1 MTYYVL
7 RLQNRVKTIKR
18 RVFMLNNGLTTKA
31 EINTDKIAKNIKIGG
46 VLVFALFIVWMVFY
60 TIDEG
65 HVGIVKRFG
74 EATTQV
80 NPGLHLKVPFADS
93 VEELEIRTRKNAEA
107 LKASTFEQMPVQAEV
122 SVNWTVIRSEAFE
135 LYKNYGGLDQFENR
149 ILDPRLRSAA
159 KDALAR
165 FKAEEIVQNRG
176 KVIQRIEETLLET
189 MAEFPVKLD
198 SAQIENLVLP
208 AKYLQSIETKQTE
221 KNLAAAEKH
230 RLERQKLEAQREV
243 NTAEAK
249 RDAEKAR
256 ADGSAYAITTEA
268 KAEAEAI
275 RMKGLAEAEAIKK
288 KAEAIKTSKVLVEY
302 VKAQQWDGKM
312 PTTVMGQGQD
322 ILWNMKEK

>member
-1 MTYYVL
+1 
-7 RLQNRVKTIKR
+7 
-18 RVFMLNNGLTTKA
+18 MLNKGLATKNVNIDTTVATKHIGKA
-31 EINTDKIAKNIKIGG
+31 
-46 VLVFALFIVWMVFY
+46 VLAAITAIVLWQVFY

-80 NPGLHLKVPFADS
+80 NPGLHTKIPFADS
-93 VEELEIRTRKNAEA
+93 IEELEIRTRKNSES

-122 SVNWTVIRSEAFE
+122 SVNWTVIRAEAFE
-135 LYKNYGGLDQFENR
+135 LYKGYGGLDQFENR
-149 ILDPRLRSAA
+149 ILDPRLRSAT

-165 FKAEEIVQNRG
+165 FKAEQIVQNRG
-176 KVIQRIEETLLET
+176 QVIQKIEETLLT
-189 MAEFPVKLD
+189 AMQDFPVKLD
-198 SAQIENLVLP
+198 SVQIENLILP

-256 ADGSAYAITTEA
+256 ADGSAYAIEIEA
-268 KAEAEAI
+268 KAQAQAI
-275 RMKGLAEAEAIKK
+275 RVKGLAEAEAMLK
-288 KAEAIKTSKVLVEY
+288 KAEAIKASKTLVEY
-302 VKAQQWDGKM
+302 IKAQQWDGKL
-312 PTTVMGQGQD
+312 PSTVMGSGQD

>member
-1 MTYYVL
+1 
-7 RLQNRVKTIKR
+7 
-18 RVFMLNNGLTTKA
+18 MLNNGLTTKA
-31 EINTDKIAKNIKIGG
+31 EINTEKVAKNMKLTSIG
-46 VLVFALFIVWMVFY
+46 IVVAMLTWMVFY

-93 VEELEIRTRKNAEA
+93 VEELEIRTRKNSES

-176 KVIQRIEETLLET
+176 KVIQKIEETLLAT

-208 AKYLQSIETKQTE
+208 QKYLQSIETKQTE

-256 ADGSAYAITTEA
+256 ADGSAYAIMTEA

-275 RMKGLAEAEAIKK
+275 RLKGLAEAEAIKE
-288 KAEAIKTSKVLVEY
+288 KATAIKANKVLVEY
-302 VKAQQWDGKM
+302 VKAQQWNGQL
-312 PTTVMGQGQD
+312 PTTVMGEGQG

>member
-1 MTYYVL
+1 MT
-7 RLQNRVKTIKR
+7 R
-18 RVFMLNNGLTTKA
+18 NGLTKNSVNIDTSQASKHFG
-31 EINTDKIAKNIKIGG
+31 KIAIAAVSVA
-46 VLVFALFIVWMVFY
+46 VLWQVFY

-80 NPGLHLKVPFADS
+80 NPGLHTKVPFADGI
-93 VEELEIRTRKNAEA
+93 EELEIRTRKNTEN

-122 SVNWTVIRSEAFE
+122 SVNWTVIRAEAFE
-135 LYKNYGGLDQFENR
+135 LYKGYGGLDQFENR
-149 ILDPRLRSAA
+149 ILDPRLRSAT

-165 FKAEEIVQNRG
+165 FKAEQIIQNRG
-176 KVIQRIEETLLET
+176 QVIQKIEETLLSA

-198 SAQIENLVLP
+198 SVQIENLILP
-208 AKYLQSIETKQTE
+208 KKYLQSIETKQTE

-256 ADGSAYAITTEA
+256 ADGSAYAIEIEA
-268 KAEAEAI
+268 KAQAEAI
-275 RMKGLAEAEAIKK
+275 LVKGLAEAEAMKK
-288 KAEAIKTSKVLVEY
+288 KADAIKANKTLVEY
-302 VKAQQWDGKM
+302 VKAQQWDGKL
-312 PTTVMGQGQD
+312 PSTVMGNGQD

>member
-1 MTYYVL
+1 
-7 RLQNRVKTIKR
+7 
-18 RVFMLNNGLTTKA
+18 MLSKGLTT
-31 EINTDKIAKNIKIGG
+31 TDSVDTPQIVKNLKRGG
-46 VLVFALFIVWMVFY
+46 LVAVIFIIVWMVFY

-93 VEELEIRTRKNAEA
+93 VEELEIRTRKNAES

-176 KVIQRIEETLLET
+176 KVIQKIEETLLTT
-189 MAEFPVKLD
+189 MSEFPVKLD

-208 AKYLQSIETKQTE
+208 PKYLQSIETKQTE

-256 ADGSAYAITTEA
+256 ADGSAYAIMTEA

-275 RMKGLAEAEAIKK
+275 RLKGLAEAEAIRE

-302 VKAQQWDGKM
+302 VKAQQWNGQM
-312 PTTVMGQGQD
+312 PTTVMGDGQG
-322 ILWNMKEK
+322 ILWNMKEQ

>member
-1 MTYYVL
+1 
-7 RLQNRVKTIKR
+7 
-18 RVFMLNNGLTTKA
+18 MLNNGLTTKKV
-31 EINTDKIAKNIKIGG
+31 KIDTSAANKHIGKFS
-46 VLVFALFIVWMVFY
+46 VVAVAAIILWQVFY

-80 NPGLHLKVPFADS
+80 NPGLHTKIPFADTI
-93 VEELEIRTRKNAEA
+93 EELEIRTRKNTEP

-122 SVNWTVIRSEAFE
+122 SVNWTVIRAEAFE
-135 LYKNYGGLDQFENR
+135 LYKGYGGLEQFENR
-149 ILDPRLRSAA
+149 ILDPRLRSAS

-165 FKAEEIVQNRG
+165 FKAEQIVQNRG
-176 KVIQRIEETLLET
+176 QVIQKIEETLLNA
-189 MAEFPVKLD
+189 MSDFPVKLD
-198 SAQIENLVLP
+198 SVQIENLVLP
-208 AKYLQSIETKQTE
+208 RKYLQSIETKQTE

-256 ADGSAYAITTEA
+256 ADGSAYAIEIEA

-275 RMKGLAEAEAIKK
+275 RVKGLAEAEAMLK
-288 KAEAIKTSKVLVEY
+288 KAQAIKASKTLVEY
-302 VKAQQWDGKM
+302 VKAQQWDGKL
-312 PTTVMGQGQD
+312 PTTVMGSDQG
-322 ILWNMKEK
+322 ILWNMKEQ

>member
-1 MTYYVL
+1 MS
-7 RLQNRVKTIKR
+7 NK
-18 RVFMLNNGLTTKA
+18 GLTTQTA
-31 EINTDKIAKNIKIGG
+31 EIDISAVTKKFSKIA
-46 VLVFALFIVWMVFY
+46 VAIVVGAILWQVPY

-80 NPGLHLKVPFADS
+80 NPGLHTKIPFAETI
-93 VEELEIRTRKNAEA
+93 EELEIRTRKNTENM
-107 LKASTFEQMPVQAEV
+107 KASTFEQMPVQAEV
-122 SVNWTVIRSEAFE
+122 SVNWTVIRAEAFE
-135 LYKNYGGLDQFENR
+135 LYKGYGGLDQFESR
-149 ILDPRLRSAA
+149 ILDPRLRSAT

-165 FKAEEIVQNRG
+165 FKAEQIIQNRG
-176 KVIQRIEETLLET
+176 KVIQKIEETLLAA
-189 MAEFPVKLD
+189 MSDFPVKLD
-198 SAQIENLVLP
+198 SVQIENLILP

-256 ADGSAYAITTEA
+256 ADGSAYAIEIEA

-275 RMKGLAEAEAIKK
+275 RVKGLAEAEAMTK
-288 KAEAIKTSKVLVEY
+288 KAQAIKTNKTLVEY
-302 VKAQQWDGKM
+302 VKAQQWDGKL
-312 PTTVMGQGQD
+312 PTTVMGSDQG

>member
-1 MTYYVL
+1 M
-7 RLQNRVKTIKR
+7 
-18 RVFMLNNGLTTKA
+18 NNGMTPAT
-31 EINTDKIAKNIKIGG
+31 INTKNIGKHFIKGAIG
-46 VLVFALFIVWMVFY
+46 LVIAIGAWSAFY

-80 NPGLHLKVPFADS
+80 NPGLHTKIPFADS
-93 VEELEIRTRKNAEA
+93 IEELEIRTRKNTEN

-122 SVNWTVIRSEAFE
+122 SVNWTVNRSEAFE
-135 LYKNYGGLDQFENR
+135 LYKGYGGLDQFENR
-149 ILDPRLRSAA
+149 ILDPRLRSAT

-165 FKAEEIVQNRG
+165 FKAEQIIQNRG
-176 KVIQRIEETLLET
+176 QVIQKIEETLLSA
-189 MAEFPVKLD
+189 MSDFPVKLD
-198 SAQIENLVLP
+198 SVQIENLILP
-208 AKYLQSIETKQTE
+208 QKYLQSIETKQTE
-221 KNLAAAEKH
+221 KNLAAAEMH

-256 ADGSAYAITTEA
+256 ADGSAYAIETEA
-268 KAEAEAI
+268 KAEAQAI
-275 RMKGLAEAEAIKK
+275 RLKGLAEAEAMKE
-288 KAEAIKTSKVLVEY
+288 KAAAINTSKILVEY

-312 PTTVMGQGQD
+312 PTTVMGSGQD

>member
-1 MTYYVL
+1 M
-7 RLQNRVKTIKR
+7 
-18 RVFMLNNGLTTKA
+18 NNGMTPAT
-31 EINTDKIAKNIKIGG
+31 INTKNIGKHFTKGAIG
-46 VLVFALFIVWMVFY
+46 LVIVIGAWSAFY

-80 NPGLHLKVPFADS
+80 NPGLHTKIPFADTI
-93 VEELEIRTRKNAEA
+93 EELEIRTRKNTEN

-122 SVNWTVIRSEAFE
+122 SVNWTVNRTEAFE
-135 LYKNYGGLDQFENR
+135 LYKGYGGLDQFENR
-149 ILDPRLRSAA
+149 ILDPRLRSAT

-165 FKAEEIVQNRG
+165 FKAEQIIQNRG
-176 KVIQRIEETLLET
+176 QVIQKIEETLLSA
-189 MAEFPVKLD
+189 MADFPVKLD
-198 SAQIENLVLP
+198 SVQIENLILP
-208 AKYLQSIETKQTE
+208 QKYLQSIETKQTE
-221 KNLAAAEKH
+221 KNLAAAEMH

-256 ADGSAYAITTEA
+256 ADGSAYAIETEA
-268 KAEAEAI
+268 KAEAQAI
-275 RMKGLAEAEAIKK
+275 RLKGLAEAEAMKE
-288 KAEAIKTSKVLVEY
+288 KAAAINTSKILVEY

-312 PTTVMGQGQD
+312 PTTVMGSGQD

>member
-1 MTYYVL
+1 
-7 RLQNRVKTIKR
+7 
-18 RVFMLNNGLTTKA
+18 MLNNGLTTNKVNIDTSIA
-31 EINTDKIAKNIKIGG
+31 SKHIGKISIATIAVI
-46 VLVFALFIVWMVFY
+46 VLWQVFY

-80 NPGLHLKVPFADS
+80 NPGLHTKIPFADTI
-93 VEELEIRTRKNAEA
+93 EELEIRTRKNAES

-122 SVNWTVIRSEAFE
+122 SVNWTVIRAEAFE
-135 LYKNYGGLDQFENR
+135 LYKGYGGLEQFENR
-149 ILDPRLRSAA
+149 ILDPRLRSAT

-165 FKAEEIVQNRG
+165 FKAEQIVQNRG
-176 KVIQRIEETLLET
+176 QVIQKIEETLLSA
-189 MAEFPVKLD
+189 MSDFPVKLD
-198 SAQIENLVLP
+198 SVQIENLVLP
-208 AKYLQSIETKQTE
+208 RKYLQSIETKQTE

-256 ADGSAYAITTEA
+256 ADGSAYAIEVEA

-275 RMKGLAEAEAIKK
+275 RVKGSAEAEAMLK
-288 KAEAIKTSKVLVEY
+288 KAQAIKASKTLVEY
-302 VKAQQWDGKM
+302 VKAQQWDGRL
-312 PTTVMGQGQD
+312 PTTVMGNDQG

>member
-1 MTYYVL
+1 
-7 RLQNRVKTIKR
+7 
-18 RVFMLNNGLTTKA
+18 MLKNGLTKSSVNVDTAQASKHLG
-31 EINTDKIAKNIKIGG
+31 KIAVAAISAA
-46 VLVFALFIVWMVFY
+46 VLWQVFY

-80 NPGLHLKVPFADS
+80 NPGLHTKVPFADGI
-93 VEELEIRTRKNAEA
+93 EELEIRTRKNSEN

-122 SVNWTVIRSEAFE
+122 SVNWTVIRAEAFN
-135 LYKNYGGLDQFENR
+135 LYKGYGGLDQFENR
-149 ILDPRLRSAA
+149 ILDPRLRSAT

-165 FKAEEIVQNRG
+165 FKAEQIIQNRG
-176 KVIQRIEETLLET
+176 QVIQKIEETLLSA

-198 SAQIENLVLP
+198 SVQIENLILP
-208 AKYLQSIETKQTE
+208 QKYLQSIETKQTE

-256 ADGSAYAITTEA
+256 ADGSAYAIEIEA

-275 RMKGLAEAEAIKK
+275 LVKGLAEAEAMKK
-288 KAEAIKTSKVLVEY
+288 KADAIKANATLVDY
-302 VKAQQWDGKM
+302 VKAQQWDGKL
-312 PTTVMGQGQD
+312 PTTVMGGNQD
-322 ILWNMKEK
+322 VLWNMKEK

>member
-1 MTYYVL
+1 MVAKGIGTNMT
-7 RLQNRVKTIKR
+7 K
-18 RVFMLNNGLTTKA
+18 
-31 EINTDKIAKNIKIGG
+31 INPGKKIATAGIAIIIAG
-46 VLVFALFIVWMVFY
+46 LLWSVFY

-65 HVGIVKRFG
+65 HVCIVKRFG
-74 EATTQV
+74 EATAQV
-80 NPGLHLKVPFADS
+80 NPGLHFKMPLADTIN
-93 VEELEIRTRKNAEA
+93 ELEIRTRKNTET
-107 LKASTFEQMPVQAEV
+107 LKASTFEQMPVQAQV

-165 FKAEEIVQNRG
+165 FKAEQIVQNRG
-176 KVIQRIEETLLET
+176 QVIQKIEETLLDT
-189 MAEFPVKLD
+189 MSDFPVKLD
-198 SAQIENLVLP
+198 SVQIENLVLP
-208 AKYLQSIETKQTE
+208 QKYLQSIETKQTE

-230 RLERQKLEAQREV
+230 RLERQKLEAMREV

-249 RDAEKAR
+249 RDAERAR

-275 RMKGLAEAEAIKK
+275 RIKGMAEAEAMVA
-288 KAEAIKTSKVLVEY
+288 KAAAIKASPILVDY
-302 VKAQQWDGKM
+302 VKAQQWNGQL
-312 PTTVMGQGQD
+312 PTTMMGSDQS

>member
-1 MTYYVL
+1 MI
-7 RLQNRVKTIKR
+7 NK
-18 RVFMLNNGLTTKA
+18 GLTTNNELDSNA
-31 EINTDKIAKNIKIGG
+31 INNVAKYFKVGG
-46 VLVFALFIVWMVFY
+46 IVAVVFIFVWMIFY

-93 VEELEIRTRKNAEA
+93 VEELEIRTRKNTES

-122 SVNWTVIRSEAFE
+122 SVNWTVIRSEAFQ
-135 LYKNYGGLDQFENR
+135 LYKNYGGLDQFESR

-176 KVIQRIEETLLET
+176 KVIQKIEETLLAT
-189 MAEFPVKLD
+189 MSEFPVKLD

-208 AKYLQSIETKQTE
+208 PKYLQSIETKQTE
-221 KNLAAAEKH
+221 KNLAAAEEH

-256 ADGSAYAITTEA
+256 ADGSAYAIMTEA
-268 KAEAEAI
+268 RAEAEAI
-275 RMKGLAEAEAIKK
+275 RLKGLAEAEAIRE
-288 KAEAIKTSKVLVEY
+288 KAEAIKASKVLVEY

>member
-1 MTYYVL
+1 
-7 RLQNRVKTIKR
+7 
-18 RVFMLNNGLTTKA
+18 MLSNNLSKKPGEIDTTNLGKHMFRIGSVVIIVGLIWTS
-31 EINTDKIAKNIKIGG
+31 
-46 VLVFALFIVWMVFY
+46 LY

-80 NPGLHLKVPFADS
+80 NPGLHYKIPFADT
-93 VEELEIRTRKNAEA
+93 VEELEIRTRKNSEA
-107 LKASTFEQMPVQAEV
+107 LKASTFEQMPVQVEV
-122 SVNWTVIRSEAFE
+122 SVNWTVVRSEAFE

-165 FKAEEIVQNRG
+165 FKAEQIIQSRSQ
-176 KVIQRIEETLLET
+176 VIQKIEETLAGA
-189 MAEFPVKLD
+189 MIDFPVKLD
-198 SAQIENLVLP
+198 SIQIENLVLP

-256 ADGSAYAITTEA
+256 ADGSAYAIEIEA
-268 KAEAEAI
+268 KAQAEAI
-275 RMKGLAEAEAIKK
+275 LVKGLAEAEAMQKK
-288 KAEAIKTSKVLVEY
+288 SSAIKNNKMLVEY
-302 VKAQQWDGKM
+302 VKAQQWNGQL
-312 PTTVMGQGQD
+312 PTTVMGSDQG
-322 ILWNMKEK
+322 ILWNMKDK

>member
-1 MTYYVL
+1 
-7 RLQNRVKTIKR
+7 
-18 RVFMLNNGLTTKA
+18 MLNKGLTKNTVNVDTAQAGKHLGKA
-31 EINTDKIAKNIKIGG
+31 ALAIISGI
-46 VLVFALFIVWMVFY
+46 VLWQVFY

-80 NPGLHLKVPFADS
+80 NPGLHTKVPFADGI
-93 VEELEIRTRKNAEA
+93 EELEIRTRKNTEN

-122 SVNWTVIRSEAFE
+122 SVNWTVIRAEAFE
-135 LYKNYGGLDQFENR
+135 LYKGYGGLDQFENR
-149 ILDPRLRSAA
+149 ILDPRLRSAT

-165 FKAEEIVQNRG
+165 FKAEQIIQNRG
-176 KVIQRIEETLLET
+176 QVIQKIEETLLSA

-198 SAQIENLVLP
+198 SVQIENLILP
-208 AKYLQSIETKQTE
+208 KKYLQSIETKQTE

-256 ADGSAYAITTEA
+256 ADGSAYAITIEA

-275 RMKGLAEAEAIKK
+275 KVKGLAEAEAIKK
-288 KAEAIKTSKVLVEY
+288 KAEAIQTSQVLVDY
-302 VKAQQWDGKM
+302 VKAQQWDGKL
-312 PTTVMGQGQD
+312 PTTVMGSGQD

>member
-1 MTYYVL
+1 MLKNNLASKTPDIDSPQVTKHLIKVIIAVVVIISAWMT
-7 RLQNRVKTIKR
+7 
-18 RVFMLNNGLTTKA
+18 
-31 EINTDKIAKNIKIGG
+31 
-46 VLVFALFIVWMVFY
+46 FY

-80 NPGLHLKVPFADS
+80 NPGLHTKVPLADTI
-93 VEELEIRTRKNAEA
+93 EELEIRTRKNAES
-107 LKASTFEQMPVQAEV
+107 LKASTYEQMPVTAEV

-149 ILDPRLRSAA
+149 ILDPRLRSAT

-165 FKAEEIVQNRG
+165 FKAEQIVQNRG
-176 KVIQRIEETLLET
+176 QVIQKIEETLLSEMT
-189 MAEFPVKLD
+189 EFPVKLD
-198 SAQIENLVLP
+198 SVQIENLVLP
-208 AKYLQSIETKQTE
+208 PKYLQSIETKQTE
-221 KNLAAAEKH
+221 KNLAAAEEH

-275 RMKGLAEAEAIKK
+275 KLKGLAEAEAIKK

-302 VKAQQWDGKM
+302 VKAQQWDGKL
-312 PTTVMGQGQD
+312 PTTVMGSDQG

>member
-1 MTYYVL
+1 
-7 RLQNRVKTIKR
+7 
-18 RVFMLNNGLTTKA
+18 MLKNGLSKNTVNVNADQATKH
-31 EINTDKIAKNIKIGG
+31 IGKIATGLIAAA
-46 VLVFALFIVWMVFY
+46 VLWQVFY

-80 NPGLHLKVPFADS
+80 NPGLHTKVPFADGI
-93 VEELEIRTRKNAEA
+93 EELEIRTRKNTEN

-122 SVNWTVIRSEAFE
+122 SVNWTVIRAEAFE
-135 LYKNYGGLDQFENR
+135 LYKGYGGLDQFENR
-149 ILDPRLRSAA
+149 ILDPRLRSAT

-165 FKAEEIVQNRG
+165 FKAEQIIQNRG
-176 KVIQRIEETLLET
+176 QVIQKIEETLLAA

-198 SAQIENLVLP
+198 SVQIENLILP
-208 AKYLQSIETKQTE
+208 QKYLQSIETKQTE

-256 ADGSAYAITTEA
+256 ADGSAYAIEIEA
-268 KAEAEAI
+268 KAQAEAI
-275 RMKGLAEAEAIKK
+275 LVKGLAEAEAMVK
-288 KAEAIKTSKVLVEY
+288 KAEAIKANKTLVEY
-302 VKAQQWDGKM
+302 VKAQQWDGRL
-312 PTTVMGQGQD
+312 PTTVMGSGQD